1 MAEVLACRLPFS
13 LRKTGGVL
21 MQIREVM
28 TEGAEVISPHAPA
41 IEAASKMRELEVGA
55 LPVCDGERLEGLLT
69 DRDIAV
75 RLVAEGLDASLTKV
89 NEIMTPGATY
99 CFDDQTLEEAA
110 TVMEAHQIR
119 RLPILNRSHRLVGML
134 SLGDL
139 AVRAHATEDRELADE
154 ALKNISEPSE
164 PNR

>member
-1 MAEVLACRLPFS
+1 
-13 LRKTGGVL
+13 
-21 MQIREVM
+21 MQIRDVM
-28 TEGAEVISPHAPA
+28 TPGVETVDSNAPA
-41 IEAASKMRELEVGA
+41 IEAAAKMREFDIGS

-75 RLVAEGLDASLTKV
+75 RLVAAGLDASTTKV
-89 NEIMTPGATY
+89 SEIMTPGATY

-110 TVMEAHQIR
+110 AVMEANQIR
-119 RLPILNRSHRLVGML
+119 RLPILTRNKHLIGVL

-139 AVRAHATEDRELADE
+139 AVRTLGTEDRDLADD
-154 ALKNISEPSE
+154 ALEDISAPSE

>member
-1 MAEVLACRLPFS
+1 
-13 LRKTGGVL
+13 
-21 MQIREVM
+21 
-28 TEGAEVISPHAPA
+28 
-41 IEAASKMRELEVGA
+41 MRDLDVGS
-55 LPVCDGERLEGLLT
+55 LPVCDGEKLEGLLT

-75 RLVAEGLDASLTKV
+75 RLVAEGLDPSMTKV

-99 CFDDQTLEEAA
+99 CFEDQTLDEAA
-110 TVMEAHQIR
+110 DIMEAQQIR
-119 RLPILNRSHRLVGML
+119 RLPILNRNKRLVGML

-139 AVRAHATEDRELADE
+139 AVRTHGSEDRELADE

>member
-1 MAEVLACRLPFS
+1 
-13 LRKTGGVL
+13 

-28 TEGAEVISPHAPA
+28 TAGAEVINSHAPA
-41 IEAASKMRELEVGA
+41 IEAAEKMRELDVGS
-55 LPVCDGERLEGLLT
+55 LPVCDGARLEGLIT

-75 RLVAEGLDASLTKV
+75 RLVAEGLDASMTKV

-99 CFDDQTLEEAA
+99 CFDDQSLDEAA
-110 TVMEAHQIR
+110 SVMEAQQIR
-119 RLPILNRSHRLVGML
+119 RLPILDRNKRLVGML

-139 AVRAHATEDRELADE
+139 AVRTHASEDSELADE
-154 ALKNISEPSE
+154 ALKTISEPSE

>member
-1 MAEVLACRLPFS
+1 
-13 LRKTGGVL
+13 

-28 TEGAEVISPHAPA
+28 TQGPEIISSNATA
-41 IEAASKMRELEVGA
+41 VEAAAKMKELDVGS
-55 LPVCDGERLEGLLT
+55 LPVCDGERLQGLLT

-75 RLVAEGLDASLTKV
+75 RLVAAELDASTTKV
-89 NEIMTPGATY
+89 REIMTPDVMY

-110 TVMEAHQIR
+110 AIMEAHQIR
-119 RLPILNRSHRLVGML
+119 RLPIMNRDKRLIGML

-139 AVRAHATEDRELADE
+139 AVRTEGTEDGELADE
-154 ALKNISEPSE
+154 ALKDISEPSE

>member
-1 MAEVLACRLPFS
+1 
-13 LRKTGGVL
+13 

-28 TEGAEVISPHAPA
+28 TEGAEVINSHAPA
-41 IEAASKMRELEVGA
+41 IEAAAKMRELNVGS

-75 RLVAEGLDASLTKV
+75 RLVAEGLDASMTKV

-99 CFDDQTLEEAA
+99 CYDDQTLEEAA
-110 TVMEAHQIR
+110 EVMEAHQIR
-119 RLPILNRSHRLVGML
+119 RLPILDRNKRLVGIL

-139 AVRAHATEDRELADE
+139 AVRAHASEDQKLADD